1 MNDKKIEK
9 TTTPAVVEKVFV
21 EGVKSVVEGEK
32 VYRRSDGM
40 EMMVTGVRVS
50 FIDKYGARV
59 ESSYNFI
66 ELGK

>member
-9 TTTPAVVEKVFV
+9 TTTPAVVDKVFI

-50 FIDKYGARV
+50 FIDKYGTRV